1 MMSSL
6 RAFTQASLHSQLVL
20 TPCSNNPFVVDFVGY
35 SPNVER
41 DRATLLSN
49 PLGPGHDMN
58 PSKTTKG
65 RYRLGSQTLLDLFV
79 SYWLKI
85 FLVSTRKRTAA
96 KYEHACFS
104 HFSQV
109 HTLDEILATLDFGT
123 APPQRRVA

>member
-6 RAFTQASLHSQLVL
+6 RAFTQASLHNQLVL

-41 DRATLLSN
+41 DELHSNLTRWARGMN
-49 PLGPGHDMN
+49 PL
-58 PSKTTKG
+58 KTTKG
-65 RYRLGSQTLLDLFV
+65 HYRLGSQTLLDLFV
-79 SYWLKI
+79 SYWLKN

-109 HTLDEILATLDFGT
+109 HTLDEILAALDFGT